1 MPDELELPK
10 KLLPRPAASPSPP
23 DPGHEHTRAWVKVAI
38 STLTAVVSLG
48 GVGIGLKALQ
58 AEAQDAARTE
68 ARLVADAGVRAQE
81 QRISL
86 LERTSL
92 AQADDTREVKQS
104 VREVK
109 QSVNDVSLK
118 LDLMLYRFSVPNPAP
133 SDGGR

>member
-1 MPDELELPK
+1 M
-10 KLLPRPAASPSPP
+10 
-23 DPGHEHTRAWVKVAI
+23 
-38 STLTAVVSLG
+38 
-48 GVGIGLKALQ
+48 
-58 AEAQDAARTE
+58 
-68 ARLVADAGVRAQE
+68 RAQE